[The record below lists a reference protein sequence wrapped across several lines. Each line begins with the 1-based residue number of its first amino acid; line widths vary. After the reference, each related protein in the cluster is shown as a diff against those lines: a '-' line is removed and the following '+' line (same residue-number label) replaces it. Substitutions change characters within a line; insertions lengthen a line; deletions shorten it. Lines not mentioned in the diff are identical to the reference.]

1 MLAKNEILERIRA
14 DGVVPILRTPTANDA
29 LEMAEALRHA
39 GMRSIE
45 IPLTVPGALEAITE
59 LAGSWSPD
67 LLVGAG
73 SVLQIDQA
81 MAVAKAGATFLV
93 MPVFDAAVVAYCR
106 ANGLA
111 CFPGALTANEIYTAW
126 RAGADV
132 VKVFPASAVG
142 GPQYIKAIKA
152 PLPHIELM
160 PTGGVTVENAAD
172 FIAAGA
178 FALGVGGDLTDMTAL
193 RSGRRDVIAARAS
206 AFLQTVREAR
216 AQRASTA
223 IAPY

>member
-14 DGVVPILRTPTANDA
+14 DGVVPILRTPTAKDA
-29 LEMAEALRHA
+29 LEMAEALRQA

-45 IPLTVPGALEAITE
+45 IPLTVPGALEAIAE

-178 FALGVGGDLTDMTAL
+178 FALGVGGDLTDVAAL
-193 RSGRRDVIAARAS
+193 RSGRREVIAARAL

-216 AQRASTA
+216 AQRALTDVPA
-223 IAPY
+223 Y